1 MLYFIN
7 KDRVATL
14 RYCQQKKEKWGQNMS
29 YGIVHM
35 QKIKRGA
42 LSGIQSHNNREHKS
56 KTNPDIDYEKTK
68 DNDYL
73 LHQDNY
79 YKFIKDT
86 VENLASKTK
95 TIRKDAVLMCNFV
108 ITSDHEKIM
117 SMSENERKDFF
128 QDSFNFFSDRY
139 GYENIVYATV
149 HNDEYTPHLHLGV
162 IPIKDEKLSA
172 KNLFTRTELR
182 NLQTDFHKQVGSR
195 YGMERGVEGSE
206 KKHLT
211 ELELKIQTKTEK
223 LKELDEKIS
232 QSKNSLK
239 KLADTR
245 KTLLNDLEDINI
257 TQAEINA
264 LEARKTPLGA
274 IKGITLDDID
284 KLKKKA
290 NMGVKSGIE
299 NRILKDKVA
308 QLMVENEKLNSRMP
322 SILERAKEMSTLKN
336 ENNRLKKIVELI
348 PENILQKIQEILLS
362 QKKNK
367 TKKIGRER

>member
-1 MLYFIN
+1 
-7 KDRVATL
+7 
-14 RYCQQKKEKWGQNMS
+14 MS